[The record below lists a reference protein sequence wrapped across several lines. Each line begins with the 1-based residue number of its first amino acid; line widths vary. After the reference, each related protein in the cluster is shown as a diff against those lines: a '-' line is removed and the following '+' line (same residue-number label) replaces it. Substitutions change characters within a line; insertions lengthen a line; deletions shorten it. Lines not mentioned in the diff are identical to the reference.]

1 VLRFHNSTQYM
12 HRTATRD
19 VEVHGERIRAG
30 DSVVLLIG
38 AANHDPREFGPTA
51 ESFDILRRPDRHL
64 AFGYGAHFGLGAAL
78 ARLESRVA
86 LEEIHRRIPDYE
98 VDHDAKVRFHS
109 SNVTGW
115 SALPIRF
122 TPRVP
127 ASGHLATTP
136 SREHHP

>member
-1 VLRFHNSTQYM
+1 MPGAVEEVLRFHNSTQYM

-19 VEVHGERIRAG
+19 VEAHGEQIRAG

-51 ESFDILRRPDRHL
+51 ETLDIHRRPERHL
-64 AFGYGAHFGLGAAL
+64 AFGYGAHFCLGAAL

-86 LEEIHRRIPDYE
+86 LEEIHRRIPDYV
-98 VDHDAKVRFHS
+98 VDDDAKVRFHS

-115 SALPIRF
+115 SSLPIRF
-122 TPRVP
+122 TPR
-127 ASGHLATTP
+127 
-136 SREHHP
+136 